1 MMRAIRLALSAA
13 VGVTALVGCAMNETR
28 WEGETASHVVYAKQI
43 PLYPGSKARDSM
55 GSESWGDTPDS
66 YSEGMAV
73 WFEVKGYE
81 KEKVLAWYEEKLPNA
96 TTQVLDT
103 GSIELTVPAP
113 NGEPGEEMGVVIED
127 DGYRVFENTKAGKH
141 KKS

>member
-1 MMRAIRLALSAA
+1 MMRAIRLVLAAA
-13 VGVTALVGCAMNETR
+13 VALTGLVGCSLNETK
-28 WEGETASHVVYAKQI
+28 WTGETATYVVYAKQI
-43 PLYPGSKARDSM
+43 PLYPGAKARDAM

-73 WFEVKGYE
+73 WFEVQGYD

-103 GSIELTVPAP
+103 GAIELTVPVP
-113 NGEPGEEMGVVIED
+113 NGEPGEDMGVVIED
-127 DGYRVFENTKAGKH
+127 DGFRVFENTKAGKH